1 MGVIKKLLSLIWKF
15 LSYTLVFMVN
25 PKSVIFKEVDDELEK
40 KDGTKEKEKAVN
52 A

>member
-1 MGVIKKLLSLIWKF
+1 MAVIKKLLSVIWKF

-40 KDGTKEKEKAVN
+40 EDGSDGKEKTVN

>member
-40 KDGTKEKEKAVN
+40 EDGTKEKEKAVN